1 MPDSSRDLLDAA
13 YAQLGYDKGSLYSA
27 TSTPDAANANE
38 WVDKGDWLALAE
50 KVGAEKVFFVN
61 DYPVAVFA
69 EQKSDDPSAWVHHFN
84 SVWCM
89 ARPQLL
95 FLAREGELAVLN
107 LTSAPARLGDP
118 RQGDGRLLD
127 VVEQTI
133 HVQTSLAKFRREQIE
148 SGRLFEEERFGSG
161 DRADRALIRDL
172 GRVRKALI
180 DDGLSAG
187 HAHALIGRSI
197 FVRYL
202 EDRGVLTEE
211 YFINIASHTT
221 TGNRNEWLGFLRNDV
236 AAENAV
242 QSKGHIFYPRV
253 LQSKWFTYKL
263 FEQLSKDF
271 NGDIFPVNQE
281 EELAVTEKH
290 LALLRKF
297 LLGGMEGGLFFFAYR
312 FDIIP
317 IELISSIYEKFYSLR
332 PKKQREDGSYY
343 TPAALVDFV
352 LSQTL
357 SDELLSRKARVLD
370 PACGSG
376 IFLVESF
383 RRIVRHRCK
392 TPGTKLSS
400 DDLRDILRDQI
411 RGIDINREAIRVA
424 AFSLYLAMLHY
435 LEPPDILQNKLPSLT
450 YVTRKRRE
458 PLKHLDILLVSDA
471 FTVDANLADRVS
483 RARFASGSV
492 DVVVGNPPWGAPRAD
507 DELSSD
513 GGAKWCADRGLSVG
527 DKERSQSFIHRALD
541 FLAIGGRAGLL
552 ISTGVFF
559 KRHDKTKAFRK
570 RWLASASLR
579 SVVNFAAV
587 RDAFFRVE
595 GGSRDEGH
603 GAIAPFASVVFDKTP
618 PDRDNHFS
626 YWSAKETAFVTR
638 IQAVILNRADFR
650 HGLQS
655 KFAEDDSLWKI
666 YWWGNHR
673 DEALIRKL
681 RLESTLGREF
691 DPEGDNFRIGFLEAK
706 KDQNPSGWLKKFKE
720 FPSRFFERYGR
731 LPTERF
737 KTPPA
742 KVKRRCEKDLFQ
754 GPRLLLKRGI
764 GSDGVVVARYESEKF
779 SFRHS
784 VYGIVIPASRAEDAK
799 LALGVIWSSLTQY
812 YLFMTSGTW
821 GLWHDEVLKETYANI
836 PLRLSSENESGKR
849 ILSAVEKLRDI
860 STDHPIGPLFQQATA
875 ADNAA
880 TVRVLEEELNEA
892 VFDVFDLTADE
903 RARVVE
909 FCSLGL
915 DLFYHG
921 MKSDAVRPVTWPSE
935 VAQFGRSDD
944 LSNERTGILTA
955 YLKTFLAAWEPSL
968 REQAGR
974 FRWRVVRP
982 GDPSAMAVIFETE
995 SVSEPLNPPVLSD
1008 DDAWNEAIQRLQAT
1022 ARYPMS
1028 AKQVFVDG
1036 FVRIVSDTDILICK
1050 RNEQRLW
1057 TASTALEDAEAT
1069 MLMMMVPSLELN
1081 SQDEN
1086 SANQSMPPV
1095 R

>member
-1 MPDSSRDLLDAA
+1 MADSARALLDAA
-13 YAQLGYDKGSLYSA
+13 YAHLGYEKGALYPA
-27 TSTPDAANANE
+27 TSTPDAANAHE

-61 DYPVAVFA
+61 DYPVAIFA
-69 EQKSDDPSAWVHHFN
+69 EQKSSDPSAWVHHFN

-107 LTSAPARLGDP
+107 LTSAPARLGDQ
-118 RQGDGRLLD
+118 RQSDGRLLD
-127 VVEQTI
+127 VVEEVI
-133 HVQTSLAKFRREQIE
+133 LVQTALAKFRREQIE

-187 HAHALIGRSI
+187 YAHALIGRSI

-211 YFINIASHTT
+211 YFLSVARSGKAGDRDT
-221 TGNRNEWLGFLRNDV
+221 WQQLLRDDV
-236 AAENAV
+236 TAENAV
-242 QSKGHIFYPRV
+242 QSKGSIYYPRT
-253 LQSKWFTYKL
+253 LRNKLFTYRL
-263 FEQLSKDF
+263 FERLSKDF
-271 NGDIFPVNQE
+271 NGDIFPVDDE
-281 EELAVTEKH
+281 EEMTVTEKH
-290 LALLRKF
+290 LGLLRKF
-297 LLGGMEGGLFFFAYR
+297 LLGGMDGGLFFFAYR

-332 PKKQREDGSYY
+332 TEKQREDGSYY

-352 LSQTL
+352 LTQTL
-357 SDELLSRKARVLD
+357 SGDLLEQKACVLD

-383 RRIVRHRCK
+383 RRIVRHRCRK
-392 TPGTKLSS
+392 PGTKLSS
-400 DDLRDILRDQI
+400 DDLREILRDQI

-450 YVTRKRRE
+450 YVRRKSRDPER
-458 PLKHLDILLVSDA
+458 HLDILLVSDA
-471 FTVDANLADRVS
+471 FGVAANLADRAS
-483 RARFASGSV
+483 RKRFGAGSV
-492 DVVVGNPPWGAPRAD
+492 NVVVGNPPWGAPKTD

-513 GGAKWCADRGLSVG
+513 GGTEWCADRGLPVG

-541 FLAIGGRAGLL
+541 FLAPGGRAGLL

-559 KRHDKTKAFRK
+559 KRHDKTRAFRQK
-570 RWLASASLR
+570 WLGSASLR

-595 GGSRDEGH
+595 GGSKDEGR
-603 GAIAPFASVVFDKTP
+603 GAIAPFASVVFDKGP
-618 PDRDNHFS
+618 PSRDNYFS

-650 HGLQS
+650 HAPQS
-655 KFAEDDSLWKI
+655 KFVEDDSLWKI
-666 YWWGNHR
+666 YWWGTHR
-673 DEALIRKL
+673 DEALIGKL

-691 DPEGDNFRIGFLEAK
+691 DSEGDNFRIGFLKAK
-706 KDQNPSGWLKKFKE
+706 KDQIPSGWLRKFKE
-720 FPSRFFERYGR
+720 FPTRVFVRYGA
-731 LPTERF
+731 LPTQKF
-737 KTPPA
+737 KTPPP

-754 GPRLLLKRGI
+754 GPRLLVKRGI
-764 GSDGVVVARYESEKF
+764 GSDGVVVARYENENF

-784 VYGIVIPASRAEDAK
+784 IYGIVIPQHRADEAK
-799 LALGVIWSSLTQY
+799 LALGFIWSSLTQY

-836 PLRLSSENESGKR
+836 PLRLSLQAASSKR
-849 ILSAVEKLRDI
+849 ILSAVDKLRAVPVDD
-860 STDHPIGPLFQQATA
+860 SIGPLFEHLTAT
-875 ADNAA
+875 NRAA
-880 TVRVLEEELNEA
+880 TVRELEAELNEA
-892 VFDVFDLTADE
+892 VFDAFGLAADE
-903 RARVVE
+903 RTRVVE

-915 DLFYHG
+915 DLFYRG
-921 MKSDAVRPVTWPSE
+921 MKSDAVKPMTWPPG
-935 VAQFGRSDD
+935 VPQYGRVDD
-944 LSNERTGILTA
+944 LSDERMGKLAA
-955 YLKTFLAAWEPSL
+955 YLKAFLAAWEPNL
-968 REQAGR
+968 REQSGR

-982 GDPSAMAVIFETE
+982 DDPSAMAVMFETE
-995 SVSEPLNPPVLSD
+995 AVDEPLTPPTMD
-1008 DDAWNEAIQRLQAT
+1008 DKDAWNDAIQRLQAT
-1022 ARYPMS
+1022 ARHPVS
-1028 AKQVFVDG
+1028 ARQLYVDG
-1036 FVRIVSDTDILICK
+1036 LVRIVTDTDILICK

-1057 TASTALEDAEAT
+1057 TASAALEDAEAT
-1069 MLMMMVPSLELN
+1069 MLMMMVPTVDLN
-1081 SQDEN
+1081 TPNETDAHS
-1086 SANQSMPPV
+1086 STATI
-1095 R
+1095 